1 MIEKSN
7 SDIVQEKIEDA
18 KGTIRNPKS
27 KKDKQGR
34 QFKGQLKKKT
44 MFYKALHRKLKIE
57 QCEPH

>member
-1 MIEKSN
+1 MIKKSN
-7 SDIVQEKIEDA
+7 SVIVQEKIEDA

-44 MFYKALHRKLKIE
+44 MF
-57 QCEPH
+57 